1 MPSFCKKVE
10 WISFFSIARVP
21 FILWLAMDD
30 QLALDNIRNVLTRLE
45 ETIIFG
51 IIERAQFCRNKIIYQ
66 KNGVGR
72 ELDGES
78 LVGFLLRESER
89 AHAKVRRY
97 TSPDEHPF
105 YRDLPSPILPA
116 LNFKNPLHPND
127 ININDRIREAY
138 ENEII
143 PFICKPGDDS
153 QWGSSAVNDVM
164 LLQAL
169 SKRIHYGKFVAESK
183 YQAQP
188 EIFIPYIKGK
198 NRAKIIEAITD
209 ETVESRVLDRVVRKA
224 STYGKELEIG
234 PGRPEVNPEAIRELY
249 ARWIIPLNKDVQV
262 LYLLERTSSPP

>member
-1 MPSFCKKVE
+1 
-10 WISFFSIARVP
+10 
-21 FILWLAMDD
+21 MDD

-51 IIERAQFCRNKIIYQ
+51 IIERAQFCQNRIIYQ
-66 KNGVGR
+66 KNGVGK

-89 AHAKVRRY
+89 AYAKVRRY

-105 YRDLPSPILPA
+105 FRDLPAPILPA
-116 LNFKNPLHPND
+116 LHFKNPLHPND
-127 ININDRIREAY
+127 ININDRIRAAY

-143 PFICKPGDDS
+143 PFICSPGDDS

-183 YQAQP
+183 YRAQP
-188 EIFIPYIKGK
+188 EFFAPRIKSKDRQG
-198 NRAKIIEAITD
+198 IVEAITD
-209 ETVESRVLDRVVRKA
+209 AGVETQVLERVVRKA
-224 STYGKELEIG
+224 ATYSKELGAG
-234 PGRPEVNPEAIRELY
+234 PGQEKVDPELVRDLY
-249 ARWIIPLNKDVQV
+249 ARWIIPLNKEVQV
-262 LYLLERTSSPP
+262 LYLLERSPSPP